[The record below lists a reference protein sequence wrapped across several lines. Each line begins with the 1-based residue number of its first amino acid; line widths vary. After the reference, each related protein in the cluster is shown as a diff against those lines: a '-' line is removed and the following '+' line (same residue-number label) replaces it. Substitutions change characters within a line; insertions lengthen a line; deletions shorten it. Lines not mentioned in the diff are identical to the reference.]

1 MTLEPAVVKTP
12 PRCTTK
18 MSSWSWLLL
27 QVSSCLLLLTAAAA
41 ASGGKSEEGGRLKF
55 VVVLYR
61 HGDRTPIDM
70 FPTDP
75 YKDPSNW

>member
-1 MTLEPAVVKTP
+1 MVASPRWRWLAVVALVFFFL
-12 PRCTTK
+12 
-18 MSSWSWLLL
+18 SSSA
-27 QVSSCLLLLTAAAA
+27 SS
-41 ASGGKSEEGGRLKF
+41 KEEEEEEEEDELKF

-70 FPTDP
+70 YPNDP

>member
-1 MTLEPAVVKTP
+1 MNRPAL
-12 PRCTTK
+12 
-18 MSSWSWLLL
+18 SFLLL
-27 QVSSCLLLLTAAAA
+27 WVVLCSTAAVKKA
-41 ASGGKSEEGGRLKF
+41 GPIGRGDLKF

-70 FPTDP
+70 YPNDP